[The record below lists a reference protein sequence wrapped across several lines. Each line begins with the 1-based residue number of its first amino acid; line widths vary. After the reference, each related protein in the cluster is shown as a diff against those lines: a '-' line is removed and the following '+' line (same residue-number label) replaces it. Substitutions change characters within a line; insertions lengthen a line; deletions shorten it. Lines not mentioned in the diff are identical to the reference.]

1 MNGGRQSGVYTSLD
15 PHLQLLEHSR
25 DSANLRTSLREFTKL
40 AILSLRF
47 CLFFNSTRLALNLR
61 PLFWLFCVNVKAC
74 CRGCVSTY

>member
-47 CLFFNSTRLALNLR
+47 LLIFQ
-61 PLFWLFCVNVKAC
+61 
-74 CRGCVSTY
+74 